1 MKFKDVKNKLL
12 IGGLAA
18 LILTGLIY
26 TTLNTRSKL
35 LQVRSELEASR
46 GRYSIVEKEK
56 IRLDSLVLILKASI
70 HTRDSVI
77 VVKDKRINRQL
88 SEIKLLKDSLKVS
101 LTEVSS
107 VTADSSYSYINSRI
121 KPVGELD
128 YSFDAVQVKAI
139 HYNFIERDWLNKG
152 FDKMDIVIGNLTESA
167 IIRDNQIKDLKSLN
181 NVYISQKDI
190 LKRENEVYQ
199 IEITGLNKTVRQQKL
214 IKKITVGIAAA
225 ALTYIIV
232 K

>member
-12 IGGLAA
+12 IGGLAT

-128 YSFDAVQVKAI
+128 YPFDAVQVKAI